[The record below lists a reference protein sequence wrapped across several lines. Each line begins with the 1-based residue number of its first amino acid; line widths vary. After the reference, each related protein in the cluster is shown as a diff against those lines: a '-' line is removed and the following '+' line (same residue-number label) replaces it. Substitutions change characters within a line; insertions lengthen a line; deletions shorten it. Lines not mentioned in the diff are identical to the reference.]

1 MVKKKNKLK
10 HKGGSNMTAYMQC
23 SKRSAPHMKKGDPHI
38 VTSTASHSKRI
49 VDHIKNAQKYQTSH
63 MSHYQK
69 GGYAIKAKCDSVK
82 KVSHTATPIKSTSV
96 ASASNPTYPG
106 GSIGV
111 NPHKNTNTINHSTA
125 KNLLLHKAH
134 SVYDNC
140 VPKMPTKGP
149 GALAPV
155 PKPEPPPEP
164 ACFSGGGNK
173 IKKQRRRRSRRR
185 RKTHRRRHTTHR
197 RHHITRR
204 GRRTTHRR
212 RRRTTHRR

>member
-106 GSIGV
+106 EVLELILIKIQIMTGY
-111 NPHKNTNTINHSTA
+111 
-125 KNLLLHKAH
+125 LLIQKLSKKITYFLLFEENIQMAT
-134 SVYDNC
+134 SLQR
-140 VPKMPTKGP
+140 KLLKGE
-149 GALAPV
+149 L
-155 PKPEPPPEP
+155 
-164 ACFSGGGNK
+164 
-173 IKKQRRRRSRRR
+173 
-185 RKTHRRRHTTHR
+185 
-197 RHHITRR
+197 
-204 GRRTTHRR
+204 
-212 RRRTTHRR
+212 